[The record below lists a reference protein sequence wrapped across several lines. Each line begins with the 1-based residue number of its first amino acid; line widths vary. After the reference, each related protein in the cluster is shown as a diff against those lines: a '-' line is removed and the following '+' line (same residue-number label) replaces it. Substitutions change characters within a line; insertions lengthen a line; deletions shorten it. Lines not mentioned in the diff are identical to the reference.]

1 LLDGLGH
8 VLLPEPKRSKIIS
21 AHAANTSNTSN
32 IMKTATVYNYSI
44 NQHELTSANITYR
57 QGVEDADAMGKEALL
72 Y

>member
-1 LLDGLGH
+1 LPDGLGH

-21 AHAANTSNTSN
+21 AHAANTSN

-57 QGVEDADAMGKEALL
+57 QGVEDDDAMGKEALL